1 MKQPFMSYYEHI
13 AKLAMVANK
22 RTLFL
27 AHVLSRIEYHDEQKV
42 LYVDLPAMV
51 KRDILK
57 AIGAESENPLVLASQ
72 YINTLV
78 KAGLIKSI
86 GSSRYA
92 IDPQSYGY
100 SKYVKKEL
108 RDKAAKIYQTS
119 VFDLNAKV
127 VETWVEDEQG
137 NRFEL

>member
-1 MKQPFMSYYEHI
+1 MRQPFMSYYEHI

-27 AHVLSRIEYHDEQKV
+27 AHVLSRIEWHEEQKI

-78 KAGLIKSI
+78 KAGLIKSM

-92 IDPQSYGY
+92 IDPQSYSY
-100 SKYVKKEL
+100 AKNIPKSM

-119 VFDLNAKV
+119 VFDVDAKV
-127 VETWVEDEQG
+127 VETWAEDEKG
-137 NRFEL
+137 NRIDF

>member
-1 MKQPFMSYYEHI
+1 MRQPFMSYYEHI

-27 AHVLSRIEYHDEQKV
+27 AHVLSRIEWHDEQKI

-78 KAGLIKSI
+78 KAGLIKSM

-92 IDPQSYGY
+92 IDPQSYSY
-100 SKYVKKEL
+100 AKNISKPI

-119 VFDLNAKV
+119 VFDAGAAV
-127 VETWVEDEQG
+127 VETWAEDHQG
-137 NRFEL
+137 NRFDF